1 MNSLQSKNTSF
12 AYDVGSMTDSSDGNP
27 LLSSARN
34 ELDIFATGKLK
45 RISEQKNFFG
55 QNEVTDRIATCLC
68 GRYVPEARTNK
79 NNAR

>member
-12 AYDVGSMTDSSDGNP
+12 AYDVGSMT
-27 LLSSARN
+27 ARN

-68 GRYVPEARTNK
+68 GRYVPEARTNE